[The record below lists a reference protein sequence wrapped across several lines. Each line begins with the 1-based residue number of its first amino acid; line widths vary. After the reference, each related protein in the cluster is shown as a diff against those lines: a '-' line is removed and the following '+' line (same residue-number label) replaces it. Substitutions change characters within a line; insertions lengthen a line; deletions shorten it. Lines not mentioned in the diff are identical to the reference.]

1 MGDQL
6 LVALQYSLIGLVAAL
21 VIFGVLYFAI
31 SRFMYIGRP
40 NEVLIFSGRRHK
52 ERMDDGSVVQVG
64 YRKIF
69 GGRAWRMPILEDVQ
83 RIDLTTIPVKVSISN
98 AYSRGGIPLTVQ
110 AIANVKVSSDR
121 RIVGNAIE
129 RFLGRSRAE
138 VQQVARETLEG
149 HLRQVL
155 AEMTPEEVNEERLV
169 FAKKLQAEA
178 DDDLAKLGLDLDTL
192 KIQHIS
198 DDTEYLD
205 SIGRKQI
212 AEILKRAEIA
222 ESDAEREAA
231 QTEADSAGLAEV
243 ARQEASKA
251 IAISQNEMRRVVA
264 DLEGQAKS
272 EEERTSAAAHTA
284 RALAEQELQKVRS
297 ELEQKR
303 LEADVVAPADAEK
316 RAREVEAKGK
326 AAFVGEEGKAQA
338 AVLQM
343 LNDAWGGAGHRAKEI
358 YLIQQLE
365 DIVGKVVEAVRKVQV
380 ANVNLLDNGEGT
392 SLPAYVSSYPAI
404 VTAVLKELRE
414 ATGIDVPQ
422 VLTGNNKPPS
432 GSAGGLGARR

>member
-1 MGDQL
+1 MGEQL
-6 LVALQYSLIGLVAAL
+6 LVALQYSLVGLVAAL
-21 VIFGVLYFAI
+21 VIFGILYFAI

-40 NEVLIFSGRRHK
+40 NEVLIFSGRQHK
-52 ERMDDGSVVQVG
+52 ERMDDGTVSKVG

-69 GGRAWRMPILEDVQ
+69 GGRAWRTPILENVE

-121 RIVGNAIE
+121 RVVGNAIE

-138 VQQVARETLEG
+138 IQQVARETLEG

-155 AEMTPEEVNEERLV
+155 AEMTPEEVNEERLI
-169 FAKKLQAEA
+169 FAKKLKDEA
-178 DDDLAKLGLDLDTL
+178 DDDLAKLGMDLDTL

-198 DDTEYLD
+198 DDTDYLD

-212 AEILKRAEIA
+212 AEILKKAEIA

-231 QTEADSAGLAEV
+231 QTEADAAGRAEV
-243 ARQEASKA
+243 AKQEAFKA
-251 IAISQNEMRRVVA
+251 IAVSKNEYRRIAA
-264 DLEGQAKS
+264 DLEGKARS
-272 EEERTSAAAHTA
+272 EEERTTAAAHTA

-303 LEADVVAPADAEK
+303 LNADVVAPADAQK

-326 AAFVGEEGKAQA
+326 AAYVGEEGKAQA

-343 LNDAWGGAGHRAKEI
+343 LNEAWGDAGHRAKEI

-365 DIVGKVVEAVRKVQV
+365 TIVGKVVDAVRKVHV
-380 ANVNLLDNGEGT
+380 DNVNLLDNGEGT
-392 SLPAYVSSYPAI
+392 SLPAYVSAYPAI
-404 VTAVLKELRE
+404 VTAVLKELRA
-414 ATGIDVPQ
+414 ATGIDVPE
-422 VLTGNNKPPS
+422 VLTDRTPKRT
-432 GSAGGLGARR
+432 GGLASKS